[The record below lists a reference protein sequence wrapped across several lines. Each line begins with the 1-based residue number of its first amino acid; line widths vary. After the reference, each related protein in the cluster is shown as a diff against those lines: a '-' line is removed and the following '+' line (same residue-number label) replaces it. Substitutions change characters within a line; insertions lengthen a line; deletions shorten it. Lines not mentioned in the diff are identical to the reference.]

1 MCRPS
6 ASSWRPTAGS
16 NICRAMLRSERC
28 ARWSKARRSCAASFS
43 RYQGAAARL
52 SEGRHMRLF
61 RTRRSVDCLVLITSI
76 AISSFCMA
84 VAGARA
90 QSALLDDRV
99 VKVTDAAKV
108 EAARSPMVRHI
119 WGTDWASV
127 LAKRPNSVDRNYA
140 PTALDALP
148 GNLANLQRIDRL
160 DVTTAAPITT
170 SGAKSVES
178 KAFVFHPS
186 GSPKRV
192 V

>member
-1 MCRPS
+1 
-6 ASSWRPTAGS
+6 
-16 NICRAMLRSERC
+16 
-28 ARWSKARRSCAASFS
+28 
-43 RYQGAAARL
+43 
-52 SEGRHMRLF
+52 MRLY

-76 AISSFCMA
+76 AICSFCMA
-84 VAGARA
+84 VAGAGA

-108 EAARSPMVRHI
+108 EAARAAMVRHI

-140 PTALDALP
+140 PTELDALP
-148 GNLANLQRIDRL
+148 RNLANLQRIDRL

-170 SGAKSVES
+170 SGARSVES

-192 V
+192 VIVHHGHGCALDGIDGGNFGLDASIRQLLGANL